1 MNSEKGQ
8 NRMVSHRRLMRSI
21 LTAMILITAV
31 LLSLLPRNQKTM
43 TITAGDDTA
52 IDDLGFSSTL
62 PFEQESDSMLSIP
75 LSDPISAEDSIS
87 LLTSS
92 DSSYSVSVS
101 YRGLL
106 PYTNTF
112 RNSELGVS
120 ERLIS
125 VTPEFTIP
133 DVSSLAETLRYYYDQ
148 GYLLFLYTEDD
159 CYAGW
164 DQALGSFLESA
175 GVPHADAA
183 DFASPLLILIYGDQ
197 VHEKNG
203 DEAAD
208 VTYKV
213 GDHHLEGAT
222 VKSPKGY
229 SITMTSIKLDGKEVS
244 GNFQGL
250 NVVIY
255 DPVSAELI
263 DSLGFRM
270 DGIRTEGMHAD
281 TVYDRM
287 IQITFDSWLLTQLQR
302 VSDGFRIYDLILIW
316 GSAVLLVLLVLDL
329 TASSKRA
336 AWIETEIAEARISAI
351 RSVIYTVLVLM
362 GILVLSAILF
372 LNGQGVKYSS
382 LIWHTAVNELLF
394 SRLVSIELAA
404 LSGGLILMILLRKQ
418 ANRNKQRRGLA
429 LSVLLLSGTIALTA
443 SFSESQ
449 SLISF
454 FSSESLQDPLYEEVY
469 VNPDTAGIVFPK
481 QKKNLIY
488 LFLESAEVTA
498 ADYASGGGLL
508 DNTIPE
514 LTELAETYDDFS
526 GMEKILNGA
535 VPLKDSTWTSAAM
548 AAQTSGLPLQE
559 SMAYIN
565 NGIAEQMMPGA
576 VTIGDLLKQNGYQN
590 AVLMGSDGNFGN
602 RNTYFTEH
610 GNYEILDLNTLKER
624 GWLPEEYKQNWGFE
638 DSRLFEFA
646 KLEAEELAASDQ
658 PFNLT
663 LLTADTHYPSGY
675 LCSDCPDQFAEKYAN
690 VTACSSKRI
699 AEFVSWVQEQEW
711 GKDTVI
717 VINGDHCYM
726 GTDYYDYIPHD
737 YLRRTYTCI
746 INSSKEEPSEPRTY
760 STMDLFPTTLS
771 ALGCTIPGGRLG
783 LGTDLYSDVKTLL
796 EMNTIETLNHELSMH
811 STFYQKEI
819 LRYYTAH
826 AKDQ

>member
-43 TITAGDDTA
+43 TITARDGTA

-75 LSDPISAEDSIS
+75 LSEPISAEDSIS

-112 RNSELGVS
+112 RNSELGVA
-120 ERLIS
+120 ERLNS
-125 VTPEFTIP
+125 ETPEFTIP

-164 DQALGSFLESA
+164 DQELGSFLESA

-229 SITMTSIKLDGKEVS
+229 SVTMTSIKLDGKEVS

-281 TVYDRM
+281 AVYDRQ

-351 RSVIYTVLVLM
+351 RSVIYTVLV
-362 GILVLSAILF
+362 
-372 LNGQGVKYSS
+372 
-382 LIWHTAVNELLF
+382 
-394 SRLVSIELAA
+394 IELAA

-469 VNPDTAGIVFPK
+469 VNPDTATIVFPK

-699 AEFVSWVQEQEW
+699 AEFVSWVQEQKW

-826 AKDQ
+826 EKDQ

>member
-1 MNSEKGQ
+1 
-8 NRMVSHRRLMRSI
+8 
-21 LTAMILITAV
+21 
-31 LLSLLPRNQKTM
+31 
-43 TITAGDDTA
+43 
-52 IDDLGFSSTL
+52 
-62 PFEQESDSMLSIP
+62 
-75 LSDPISAEDSIS
+75 
-87 LLTSS
+87 
-92 DSSYSVSVS
+92 
-101 YRGLL
+101 
-106 PYTNTF
+106 
-112 RNSELGVS
+112 
-120 ERLIS
+120 
-125 VTPEFTIP
+125 
-133 DVSSLAETLRYYYDQ
+133 
-148 GYLLFLYTEDD
+148 
-159 CYAGW
+159 
-164 DQALGSFLESA
+164 
-175 GVPHADAA
+175 
-183 DFASPLLILIYGDQ
+183 
-197 VHEKNG
+197 
-203 DEAAD
+203 
-208 VTYKV
+208 
-213 GDHHLEGAT
+213 
-222 VKSPKGY
+222 
-229 SITMTSIKLDGKEVS
+229 KEVS

-281 TVYDRM
+281 AVYDRQ

-336 AWIETEIAEARISAI
+336 AWIETEMAEARISAI
-351 RSVIYTVLVLM
+351 RSVIYTVLVLLE
-362 GILVLSAILF
+362 ILVLSAILF

-382 LIWHTAVNELLF
+382 LIWHTAANELLF

-404 LSGGLILMILLRKQ
+404 LSGGLILMILIRKQ

-469 VNPDTAGIVFPK
+469 VNPDTATIVFPK

-624 GWLPEEYKQNWGFE
+624 GWLPEDYKQNWGFE

-796 EMNTIETLNHELSMH
+796 ETNTIETLNHELSMH